1 MNIAPLI
8 FYACIIGVVYY
19 FLIYPLILCLIVKFR
34 PVQWQGQENMNQ
46 DHLPSLSFIISAY
59 NEEAVIKDKLKNTL
73 QLNYPEEK
81 LEVLVVSDASTDSTD
96 EIVKDYPDER
106 VKLVRQPERLGKTE
120 ALNLA
125 LETANGECVVF
136 TDANS
141 MYDHDALNYLL
152 GHFSNP
158 RVGFVTGTTRYITT
172 EDNTLGQSTNIYSK
186 LEGLLK
192 DLESRIGYCVGADG
206 AIFAIRKKLYR
217 PLKSWDINDL
227 VIPLNIIEQGYMGLQ
242 DNRAICR
249 EQSVQ
254 DKEREFD
261 RQVRITNRTLR
272 AIFNNKHLLNPFH
285 YPLFS
290 FLLFSHKLI
299 KFALPFFLFLLLIS
313 NLFLLTQG
321 AFYIIT
327 FAGQICFYALAIAHS
342 KAREES
348 FLGSNRLAGAV
359 HSFCIVVLA
368 YLYGWWKLLTGETY
382 SVWKPSGSE
391 NY

>member
-1 MNIAPLI
+1 MCIAKLI
-8 FYACIIGVVYY
+8 FYTTLIGVLYY
-19 FLIYPLILCLIVKFR
+19 FILYPFTLWLIVLLKNE
-34 PVQWQGQENMNQ
+34 QKQDQSILDQGY
-46 DHLPSLSFIISAY
+46 LPSVSFIISVY
-59 NEEAVIKDKLKNTL
+59 NEEAIIKDKLKNTL
-73 QLNYPEEK
+73 QLTYPEEK

-120 ALNLA
+120 ALNFA
-125 LETANGECVVF
+125 LESANAECVVF

-141 MYDHDALNYLL
+141 MYEQDALNYLL

-327 FAGQICFYALAIAHS
+327 FAGQICFYALAITHS